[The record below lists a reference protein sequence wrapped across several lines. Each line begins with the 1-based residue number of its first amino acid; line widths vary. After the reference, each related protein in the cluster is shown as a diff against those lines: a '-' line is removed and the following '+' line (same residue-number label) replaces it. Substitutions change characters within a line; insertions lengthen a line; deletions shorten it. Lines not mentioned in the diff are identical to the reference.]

1 VAESVLRFKVET
13 LDANAKIAHLTK
25 KVRGLEVAVK
35 NAGGSTRAAGTGF
48 KAFAGGAQAASVGAR
63 GLGAALG
70 AALGPITAVVAAA
83 ASLGQ
88 VFGVLRQQDFA
99 EAKVKSLGV
108 NSQELKARL
117 SDVSRE
123 LSGQASVVD
132 LTSAAYDV
140 ASAGFTNA
148 ADAANILKAASQG
161 ATGGFSD
168 INTVGDATTSVLNA
182 YGLEASK
189 ASKLV
194 DGFIQTQNDG
204 KIVIGEYAAN
214 IAKVAPVAAALGVP
228 LEEVNAAVAQITAG
242 GQGAEVT
249 FTALKTAFAQVAA
262 GKVGKEFKAFGV
274 EINASTLKTDG
285 LAGTLEKI
293 KKSGADAGTV
303 IKAFGTEAGPSI
315 LALLNDT
322 EKFNKLLENQKNAQ
336 GAAAKAAFT
345 ASDTID
351 GQLKRLTTAFQN
363 LFSNQS
369 ELGILLKETFK
380 VAAVTVEVLAVA
392 ISNVLS
398 PIRAIF
404 AAVNEVGTAIAEA
417 LGIEGLNAAFELE
430 QGFQFVLG
438 GVKKLGDFVI
448 GIGVRIGQVV
458 GGLAKLIVTSGK
470 GALDSVTGFFRTALE
485 RIVGFIKG
493 AYNLIPE
500 PIRRFLEGGVAA
512 VTSFVG
518 ETVALG
524 QGVAQGA
531 AGAQQQQQQQQV
543 AQNAVV
549 PTGGKLDKK
558 TKEQVDMSDKLL
570 ELNRRLREEKE
581 LGNEREIATLELMV
595 EKQKIAEGNLEGNKK
610 ANALE
615 EATFNFRKKIFAIDQ
630 KAADLADQE
639 RKKREADEKAKREAD
654 PGFQMKQQFEELIK
668 LENQVA
674 AGATAIGNAFANS
687 FKGVI
692 TGSKTAQEALADMMA
707 SVAEH
712 FLDMAAQI
720 IAQQIA
726 MILYGTIMNAL
737 GVTMGGGETTVT
749 SSATSYSNPGFTAA
763 GPIVPKAAGGYI
775 NSPTTALVGEGG
787 EPEYVIPESKM
798 RESMARYSR
807 GARGGSVIPESG
819 AGGTSEDGGGAAVAA
834 PIDVRYTVERINSVD
849 YVTADQFQTGMR
861 QAASQGA
868 KQGEQ
873 QTLKRLQMSSSTRK
887 RIGM

>member
-1 VAESVLRFKVET
+1 MAESVLRFKVET

-168 INTVGDATTSVLNA
+168 INTVGDAATSVLNA
-182 YGLEASK
+182 YGLEADK

-380 VAAVTVEVLAVA
+380 VAAVTVVW
-392 ISNVLS
+392 
-398 PIRAIF
+398 
-404 AAVNEVGTAIAEA
+404 
-417 LGIEGLNAAFELE
+417 
-430 QGFQFVLG
+430 
-438 GVKKLGDFVI
+438 
-448 GIGVRIGQVV
+448 
-458 GGLAKLIVTSGK
+458 
-470 GALDSVTGFFRTALE
+470 
-485 RIVGFIKG
+485 
-493 AYNLIPE
+493 
-500 PIRRFLEGGVAA
+500 
-512 VTSFVG
+512 
-518 ETVALG
+518 
-524 QGVAQGA
+524 
-531 AGAQQQQQQQQV
+531 
-543 AQNAVV
+543 
-549 PTGGKLDKK
+549 PT
-558 TKEQVDMSDKLL
+558 
-570 ELNRRLREEKE
+570 
-581 LGNEREIATLELMV
+581 
-595 EKQKIAEGNLEGNKK
+595 
-610 ANALE
+610 
-615 EATFNFRKKIFAIDQ
+615 
-630 KAADLADQE
+630 
-639 RKKREADEKAKREAD
+639 
-654 PGFQMKQQFEELIK
+654 
-668 LENQVA
+668 
-674 AGATAIGNAFANS
+674 
-687 FKGVI
+687 
-692 TGSKTAQEALADMMA
+692 
-707 SVAEH
+707 
-712 FLDMAAQI
+712 
-720 IAQQIA
+720 
-726 MILYGTIMNAL
+726 
-737 GVTMGGGETTVT
+737 
-749 SSATSYSNPGFTAA
+749 
-763 GPIVPKAAGGYI
+763 
-775 NSPTTALVGEGG
+775 
-787 EPEYVIPESKM
+787 
-798 RESMARYSR
+798 
-807 GARGGSVIPESG
+807 
-819 AGGTSEDGGGAAVAA
+819 AGGTL
-834 PIDVRYTVERINSVD
+834 
-849 YVTADQFQTGMR
+849 GMR
-861 QAASQGA
+861 PIG
-868 KQGEQ
+868 G
-873 QTLKRLQMSSSTRK
+873 RK
-887 RIGM
+887 HAPTSRTHARHAR